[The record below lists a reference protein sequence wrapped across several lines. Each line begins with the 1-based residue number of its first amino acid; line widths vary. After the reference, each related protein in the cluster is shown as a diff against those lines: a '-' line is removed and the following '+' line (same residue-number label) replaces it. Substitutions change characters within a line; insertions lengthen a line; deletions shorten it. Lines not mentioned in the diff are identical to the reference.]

1 MEEKVKK
8 KKHGLIAF
16 IVVIAVVAAASASV
30 FFSSFVRGLVTSV
43 YDKFVNFVN
52 YDDTIRRVE
61 EDDAFAESYSAEPR
75 EVSGV
80 RALTVT
86 VPERDEREIK
96 QGDYADYA
104 VPLLNVQ
111 LDYAV
116 NSGFTHVLYKTS
128 LYGDKD
134 YDVAGFL
141 REQVEG
147 LGLKLILETDA
158 LLLNKAN
165 DEAAFAAARFAPEYK
180 TVRGGFLKRL
190 LYPSNSSRQVVT
202 YGIDPEW
209 IYVADD
215 GARRLNPSYDG
226 ARDFVVGEVKRAIE
240 KYSPDMFLLDAPIY
254 NVRNLS
260 EASAFTRFPGMTGE
274 QLHVRCTR
282 LLTASI
288 SKMIRDSGSE
298 APLFGVRADRVW
310 QTLSANSRGVD
321 IKSFYSDLGK
331 GCADTLGWC
340 EKGYMDFV
348 VVDNRTSMVENNS
361 FMIALDWWKN
371 VERQTGVK
379 LVCGYDA
386 NMINTS
392 PEWSGYYEL
401 ANQYDYAVG
410 MESAD
415 GVFDDYDAFVGHS
428 EETELL
434 FMVFNN
440 TIDFGIADEE
450 LKLTSPA
457 DGVTVDIP
465 TVAVSGT
472 CDNNFDIIVN
482 GQKIEPTERGFFAT
496 DVKLSAGKNTITVEH
511 KGQKLTRTVTYNTVI
526 IKDVSPTGQIT
537 VTGGSKVEYTVT
549 ARKGAKV
556 TGSLNGKTV
565 SFTEQQLGYESA
577 SSSAVFAS
585 FVGEFT
591 VPESQEEAY
600 SIGSLRVTASYGD
613 FVKSLTGASVV
624 VQPLPSTVGNIA
636 VVKVDKA
643 ESFRAEPAN
652 SDTSL
657 PQFFWLPKGTRD
669 YITGESEYNGDG
681 VTKKYYTLR
690 CGLRVYQNDV
700 EVEEGEIPVNKT
712 SSVTLT
718 DSGRYT
724 YLTFAN
730 SQKVPYK
737 LVMRGLY
744 ESGDDG
750 ATDASSGS
758 FSRLDFVICGTGNK
772 ASVSGS
778 SPLMTFASAKADE
791 EAQTVTYSF
800 TLSKNG
806 GFYGFRSYYDDN
818 GKLVIRLRNPIRAS
832 GGKLDGVRI
841 CLDPG
846 HGGVDAGAKGL
857 NKSIYEANENL
868 KVALALR
875 TELESLGATVYMTR
889 TNNQSYIDGTAI
901 TSSTLR
907 TKRLELIE
915 SFGVDILISVHHN
928 YSPASSGNG
937 TEALYFYG
945 FNQKLAQT
953 LSDSMAEVSGMKNR
967 GGKYQNVFVYRNHDF
982 MSVLLE
988 CGFLSNPSDSQW
1000 LTTEGNT
1007 VKLAKAI
1014 ASGVVEYFSK

>member
-8 KKHGLIAF
+8 KRHGLIAF
-16 IVVIAVVAAASASV
+16 IVVTAIVAAASASI
-30 FFSSFVRGLVTSV
+30 FFSSYVRGVVTSV
-43 YDKFVNFVN
+43 YDKFMNVVN
-52 YDDTIRRVE
+52 YDEFIKRAED
-61 EDDAFAESYSAEPR
+61 DDAFAADYSAQPR

-80 RALTVT
+80 RAIRIT
-86 VPERDEREIK
+86 VPERDGRETK
-96 QGDYADYA
+96 QGAYADYA
-104 VPLLNVQ
+104 LPLLNVQ

-116 NSGFTHVLYKTS
+116 NSGFTHVIYKTS

-134 YDVAGFL
+134 FDVAGFL
-141 REQVEG
+141 REQVKG

-190 LYPSNSSRQVVT
+190 LYPSSSSRQVVT

-240 KYSPDMFLLDAPIY
+240 KYAPDMFLLDAPIY

-274 QLHVRCTR
+274 ELHRRCTR
-282 LLTASI
+282 LLTASVSRLI
-288 SKMIRDSGSE
+288 NEGYPDLK
-298 APLFGVRADRVW
+298 FGIRADRVW
-310 QTLSANSRGVD
+310 QTLSADERGVD
-321 IKSFYSDLGK
+321 IKSFRSDYSN

-348 VVDNRTSMVENNS
+348 VVDNRASMIENNE

-371 VERQTGVK
+371 VERRTGVK
-379 LVCGYDA
+379 LICGYDA
-386 NMINTS
+386 NMISTS

-410 MESAD
+410 KECVD
-415 GVFDDYDAFVGHS
+415 GIFEDYDAFVEHS

-457 DGVTVDIP
+457 DGVTVDLP
-465 TVAVSGT
+465 TIAVSGT
-472 CDNNFDIIVN
+472 CDNNFDILVN
-482 GQKIEPTERGFFAT
+482 GAKVEPTDRGFFAT

-511 KGQKLTRTVTYNTVI
+511 KGKKIIRTVNYNMVI

-565 SFTEQQLGYESA
+565 SFTEQSLPYEIVG
-577 SSSAVFAS
+577 SSNVFSS

-591 VPESQEEAY
+591 VPESEEEAY
-600 SIGSLRVTASYGD
+600 SIGSVRVTASYGD

-624 VQPLPSTVGNIA
+624 IQPLPSTVGSIA
-636 VVKVDKA
+636 VVKADKA

-657 PQFFWLPKGTRD
+657 PQYFWLPKGTRD

-690 CGLRVYQNDV
+690 CGLRVYQDDV

-744 ESGDDG
+744 ESGDDS
-750 ATDASSGS
+750 ATSASSGS
-758 FSRLDFVICGTGNK
+758 FSRLDFVICGTENK

-778 SPLMTFASAKADE
+778 SPLMTFTSAKADE

-806 GFYGFRSYYDDN
+806 GFYGFTSYFDDN
-818 GKLVIRLRNPIRAS
+818 GKLVIRLRNPIRSS
-832 GGKLDGVRI
+832 GGRLDGLRI

-857 NKSIYEANENL
+857 DKSIYEANENL

-907 TKRLELIE
+907 PKRLELID

-928 YSPASSGNG
+928 YSPSSSGNG
-937 TEALYFYG
+937 TEVLYFYG

-953 LSDSMAEVSGMKNR
+953 VSDSMAEVSGMKNR

-982 MSVLLE
+982 MSILLE

-1000 LTTEGNT
+1000 LTSEGST
-1007 VKLAKAI
+1007 AKLAKAI
-1014 ASGVVEYFSK
+1014 AAGVVEYFSK